1 MKEKLLIVIDMQK
14 DFVDGALG
22 TAEAQAILP
31 AVEEKVKNWPGR
43 VIFTKDTHGEEY
55 LATQEGRQLPVKHCI
70 KGTEGWRLAGAL
82 EEIQQQKDWPVCE
95 KPAFGS
101 MELMEMVRNMHR
113 EHPLESIECVGL
125 CTDICV
131 ISNVLIL
138 KAALPEVPVY
148 VDDACC
154 AGTTPEN
161 HRAALTTM
169 ACCQVMS
176 VKKEQ

>member
-1 MKEKLLIVIDMQK
+1 MKGNVLIVIDMQK

-31 AVEEKVKNWPGR
+31 AVEEKVKNWPGT
-43 VIFTKDTHGEEY
+43 VIFTKDTHEEDY
-55 LATQEGRQLPVKHCI
+55 LSTQEGGLLPVEHCI
-70 KGTEGWRLAGAL
+70 RGSEGWQLAGCL
-82 EEIQQQKDWPVCE
+82 EQLLQEHGWPVYE

-101 MELMEMVRNMHR
+101 MELMEAVRKMHS
-113 EHPLESIECVGL
+113 EQPLESIECIGL

-131 ISNVLIL
+131 VSNALLL

-148 VDDACC
+148 VDASCC

-161 HRAALTTM
+161 HQAALTTM
-169 ACCQVMS
+169 ACCQVLRTD
-176 VKKEQ
+176 K